1 MARLLSSS
9 SNRPDLGALVRD
21 PLERLGSYVSVL
33 RTSGDP
39 LARSIGEPAST
50 MSGRGRGDCGRA
62 VGAGARGDSRGPPEG
77 GPRRL
82 CRNVRQRLL
91 KRRCRV
97 RLLDVRVARND
108 QARAGHLRE
117 TLLLPWMD
125 GRLGV
130 DLPVPRRLVEPSL
143 ALPFG
148 AIVQPSLQGRVMTA
162 EDGSSESLASEFGR
176 ALAAFAWTGLVGCTR
191 GEPSAV
197 GPS

>member
-1 MARLLSSS
+1 MDGEIVVELSEQALEEIAGHLPKEDRDASVETLDRGFSS
-9 SNRPDLGALVRD
+9 V
-21 PLERLGSYVSVL
+21 VV
-33 RTSGDP
+33 
-39 LARSIGEPAST
+39 
-50 MSGRGRGDCGRA
+50 
-62 VGAGARGDSRGPPEG
+62 
-77 GPRRL
+77 
-82 CRNVRQRLL
+82 
-91 KRRCRV
+91 V

-197 GPS
+197 GPG